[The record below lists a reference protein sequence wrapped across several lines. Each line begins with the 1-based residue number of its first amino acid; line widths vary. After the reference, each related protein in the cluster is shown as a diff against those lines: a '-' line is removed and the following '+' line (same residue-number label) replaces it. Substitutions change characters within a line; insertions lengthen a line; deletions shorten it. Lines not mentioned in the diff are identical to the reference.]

1 MLSQNNYLYVP
12 TSCSRAIAARAQP
25 TRGWTRVFAIIPSGF
40 WAILA
45 ALAAA
50 YDTRLM
56 KASNCSLRVLAVG
69 VFMEDEHVIRG
80 PQTAGEGRRVTV
92 LVSYISLANYMSRRG
107 S

>member
-1 MLSQNNYLYVP
+1 MLSQSNYLYVP

-25 TRGWTRVFAIIPSGF
+25 TRGWASFCDYSDFCDYSSGF

-50 YDTRLM
+50 YVTRLM

-80 PQTAGEGRRVTV
+80 PQTAGK
-92 LVSYISLANYMSRRG
+92 S
-107 S
+107 